1 MKRLGAVLMA
11 SVLAFAGLL
20 AASSPAQAYPN
31 VQVTITSVVEIGGKD
46 VSIRA
51 TIDPPGVT
59 CTWTLTYNSARGTKT
74 ITSTGSSINAT
85 FRTFE
90 VKKRTTTTTTATCLY
105 DDSTVPQV
113 AGAFVGV
120 PASLIAAPQTA
131 SATGTVT
138 LLPLRDGDN
147 DDNGDNDDSDGDGDE
162 DDDNGGL
169 PNTGGERLAWLI
181 IGLLLVIAGTTV
193 VMTSRKQ
200 AETT

>member
-1 MKRLGAVLMA
+1 MKRLGAALMA

-31 VQVTITSVVEIGGKD
+31 VQVTITSVVEIGGRD
-46 VSIRA
+46 VTIRA
-51 TIDPPGVT
+51 TIDPPGVS

-74 ITSTGSSINAT
+74 VTSTGGAISHRFQT
-85 FRTFE
+85 RE
-90 VKKRTTTTTTATCLY
+90 VSKRVTHTTTATCLY
-105 DDSTVPQV
+105 DDSTVPQS
-113 AGAFVGV
+113 AGAFGGV
-120 PASLIAAPQTA
+120 PSALIAAPQTA

-147 DDNGDNDDSDGDGDE
+147 DDSDDSDDSDGDE